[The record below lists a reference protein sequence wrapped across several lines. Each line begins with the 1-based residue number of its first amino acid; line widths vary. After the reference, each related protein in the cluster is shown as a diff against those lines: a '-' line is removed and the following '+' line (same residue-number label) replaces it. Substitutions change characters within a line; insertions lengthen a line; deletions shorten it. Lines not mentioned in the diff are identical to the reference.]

1 MGTASAVAADVATML
16 AARPLHRE
24 NREPRS
30 ERQAFA
36 WARQR
41 YFFEHLAE
49 LLAKQADGIGVQSVV
64 AQRQERGAAFAYVGD
79 WSELDGHV
87 FTSRVARPLADVLLT
102 LIAFKKYACVQGRPD
117 GFADMLGTFGTLCS
131 GSAIRLAVDELRPL
145 GLRVEHMY
153 ELHPEGF
160 HCRADR
166 VGDPDETRRLR
177 RWREAAPLYS
187 FTPGSELA
195 RIVEAA
201 RRRKRHR
208 KSSSLRLASDS
219 NLSGASALAEQK
231 PKARTREQRSA
242 VNAPAPACS
251 PPIPKPESRVKERP
265 TAAIVP
271 TAPPLAAPEATPEA
285 APEGKDGEGGGRAAV
300 ALIACASGSAGASEP
315 RSRSEGHRDT
325 GTLPIALRVA
335 QRPATADELVRELA
349 ILACTPA
356 DEPSRTAR
364 LAQLRAWTELAELGP
379 ANDGGP
385 VRR

>member
-16 AARPLHRE
+16 AARPLHSE
-24 NREPRS
+24 KREPRS

-49 LLAKQADGIGVQSVV
+49 LLARQADGIGVQSVV

-102 LIAFKKYACVQGRPD
+102 LITFKKYACVQGRPD
-117 GFADMLGTFGTLCS
+117 GLADMLGTFGTLCS
-131 GSAIRLAVDELRPL
+131 GSAVRLAVDELRPL

-166 VGDPDETRRLR
+166 VNDPDETRRLR

-195 RIVEAA
+195 QIVEAA
-201 RRRKRHR
+201 RRRKKHG
-208 KSSSLRLASDS
+208 KSSSFRLASNS
-219 NLSGASALAEQK
+219 NLSGASGLSDQK
-231 PKARTREQRSA
+231 PKARAREQQPN
-242 VNAPAPACS
+242 VNAPAAAGSSLLPT
-251 PPIPKPESRVKERP
+251 PDNGMKERP

-271 TAPPLAAPEATPEA
+271 TAPPLAAPEATPE
-285 APEGKDGEGGGRAAV
+285 GKDGEGGDPAAV
-300 ALIACASGSAGASEP
+300 APNAYASGPADASEP
-315 RSRSEGHRDT
+315 RSRSDGYRERAT
-325 GTLPIALRVA
+325 PPIVLRAA
-335 QRPATADELVRELA
+335 QRPVTPAELVRDLA
-349 ILACTPA
+349 TLACIPPDKPTRA
-356 DEPSRTAR
+356 AR
-364 LAQLRAWTELAELGP
+364 LAELTTWSEFAELTP
-379 ANDGGP
+379 ANDDGRP
-385 VRR
+385 APR